1 MDNDFTG
8 KFPELD
14 FSRTFDLASTVQSQF
29 EANQRKQL
37 QETQRLAEEAYN
49 NRQRIQRAVEETAA
63 NTGAVNEQLNTI
75 IKQQSSHITLL
86 EKQVELQERQLDS
99 LNEIFAST
107 EDGVLVEKEIMKL
120 IADQID
126 SSHPLW
132 DYVKDKGGDIA
143 VAGAIQI
150 APIIWSAIKAYL
162 VTKGILL
169 P

>member
-1 MDNDFTG
+1 MANDFTG
-8 KFPELD
+8 KFPGLD
-14 FSRTFDLASTVQSQF
+14 LSRTFDMASTIQNQF
-29 EANQRKQL
+29 EANRRKQL
-37 QETQRLAEEAYN
+37 QETVRAAEEAYN
-49 NRQRIQRAVEETAA
+49 NQQSIKRAVEETAA

-86 EKQVELQERQLDS
+86 EKQLDLQERQLAA
-99 LNEIFAST
+99 LNDIFAST

-126 SSHPLW
+126 SNHPLW

-143 VAGAIQI
+143 VAGAIQV
-150 APIIWSAIKAYL
+150 APVIWSAIKAFL